1 MTEKSK
7 KSFQIIAKNSLR
19 HTVLSG
25 LFTLASFAATDAMAA
40 SASDFK
46 TAEYNRGWQLS
57 AIGAADAYARG
68 FTGAGQIVAVFDSGM
83 NKTHEDLNANI
94 SGVGFDAVT
103 GLEGVASDV
112 NGHGTFVSGIIAGE
126 RNGLGAQGIAYNS
139 KILTIRIV
147 NADGSVSLSDN
158 KLATAIRYATSH
170 GAGVMNNSW
179 NTSTQISAVTKAG
192 LDGFM
197 GQTLQAYREAVKA
210 NRIIVFA
217 AGNEGKSQP
226 GFYAALPKLYSE
238 LTAGWIS
245 AVAIDGTGAI
255 ASYSNRCGDT
265 AAWCLAAP
273 GSAVVSTMRN
283 ANNSYGTGSGT
294 SFAAPVISGAAAVLK
309 QQWPKLTNA
318 QIKAILFKTATKTG
332 IYANSAVYGQGL
344 LNLEAATRPVGTT
357 TTPTPTPT
365 TPKPTTP
372 TTPTTPKP
380 VTPTSPTTGSGSKF
394 GRGFGTY
401 GRSAKSAEQLRIITF
416 DEFGRDFYMD
426 SAAFFSNAMPS
437 FDSVSA
443 LRDFNNGMETTTI
456 GQTTYGF
463 ANADTKTTIGG
474 AQFDGVRMFIETPVA
489 GTTTTAAFNINPS
502 LVFGLAPRDV
512 AFAGKL
518 VDGEALVNPY
528 MSLAKNPITV
538 AAKANLS
545 DDVWVKGGSF
555 FGEQATDLNAPVTLS
570 QDPNYSKNLGK
581 VYGGVA
587 EIGTTF
593 GTKHSG
599 FAFTGGFVNEQNA
612 MLGSI
617 SSGVTKLA
625 DSTNTMFA
633 GVSAKVDLGG
643 GLNAFGGFEMGWSK
657 VQSARSSLV
666 ENVSDINSQSFR
678 AGLTKTGVIG
688 KSDTFGF
695 VVSEPLRVN
704 NATMNLNMADSQNAD
719 GSVNFH
725 SSTADISAEAHELDL
740 QAFYTTEVNEKGKFA
755 AGLLLREN
763 AGHVAGQS
771 EAIAMARY
779 KLSF

>member
-1 MTEKSK
+1 MTQKSK
-7 KSFQIIAKNSLR
+7 KSSKLASQIL
-19 HTVLSG
+19 LSG
-25 LFTLASFAATDAMAA
+25 LFTLASFAATDALAA
-40 SASDFK
+40 SAIDFK
-46 TAEYNRGWQLS
+46 TSEYNRGWQLN
-57 AIGAADAYARG
+57 AIGAAESWARG
-68 FTGAGQIVAVFDSGM
+68 FTGAGQTVAVFDSGM
-83 NKTHEDLNANI
+83 NKTHEDLNAQI
-94 SGVGFDAVT
+94 AGPGFDAVT
-103 GLEGVASDV
+103 GTEGVAADV

-126 RNGLGAQGIAYNS
+126 HNGLGAEGVAYGS

-147 NADGSVSLSDN
+147 NPDGSVSLTDA
-158 KLATAIRYATSH
+158 KLAAGIRYATSH
-170 GAGVMNNSW
+170 NAGVMNNSW
-179 NTSTQISAVTKAG
+179 NTSTNISQVTKAG
-192 LDGFM
+192 LDSFM
-197 GQTLQAYREAVKA
+197 PQTLQAYREAVNA

-217 AGNEGKSQP
+217 AGNDGKSQP
-226 GFYAALPKLYSE
+226 GFYAALPKLYAE

-245 AVAIDGTGAI
+245 AVAIDGTGKI

-283 ANNSYGTGSGT
+283 TNSSYGTGSGT

-309 QQWPKLTNA
+309 QQWPNLTNA

-332 IYANSAVYGQGL
+332 VYADAATYGQGL

-365 TPKPTTP
+365 TPTTPKPTTP
-372 TTPTTPKP
+372 S
-380 VTPTSPTTGSGSKF
+380 TPTSGSGAKF
-394 GRGFGTY
+394 GRGFGIY
-401 GRSAKSAEQLRIITF
+401 GRSFGGYAKNVEALTLITF

-426 SAAFFSNAMPS
+426 SASFFTNEMPS

-443 LRDFNNGMETTTI
+443 LRDFGNGMETTTI
-456 GQTTYGF
+456 GKTTYGF
-463 ANADTKTTIGG
+463 AASDSKTTLAG
-474 AQFDGVRMFIETPVA
+474 AQFDGARMFIETPVSNS
-489 GTTTTAAFNINPS
+489 TNVTAAFNINPS
-502 LVFGLAPRDV
+502 QVFGLAPRDV

-518 VDGEALVNPY
+518 VDGEALNNPY

-538 AAKANLS
+538 AAQANLT

-555 FGEQATDLNAPVTLS
+555 FGEQATDLNAPVTLA
-570 QDPNYSKNLGK
+570 QDPNYSSGLGK
-581 VYGGVA
+581 VFGGAA
-587 EIGTTF
+587 EIGTKL

-599 FAFTGGFVNEQNA
+599 LAFTGGFVNEQNA

-617 SSGVTKLA
+617 SSGITKLA

-633 GVSAKVDLGG
+633 GVSAKFDLGG

-657 VQSARSSLV
+657 VQSARNSIV

-678 AGLTKTGVIG
+678 AGLTKTGVVG
-688 KSDTFGF
+688 KSDSFGF

-704 NATMNLNMADSQNAD
+704 SATANLNMGNSLNAD
-719 GSVNFH
+719 GSVHF
-725 SSTADISAEAHELDL
+725 SSSSADISAEAHELDM
-740 QAFYTTEVNEKGKFA
+740 QAFYTTEVSDQSKFA

-763 AGHVAGQS
+763 ANHVAGAS